1 MDRIE
6 ILAAIEQLILTFHEK
21 ETEAS
26 NKASHYYDVNKAKP
40 SKESFAE
47 YHSYTG
53 LAEGLNRARV
63 ELECLV
69 AQANNSS
76 L

>member
-1 MDRIE
+1 MCKGE
-6 ILAAIEQLILTFHEK
+6 IIAALEQLVLIFGEK
-21 ETEAS
+21 EAEAS
-26 NKASHYYDVNKAKP
+26 SKAGHYYEANKVKP

-63 ELECLV
+63 ELECFLV
-69 AQANNSS
+69 QANQKN
-76 L
+76 